1 MVVTTDVSWAVCS
14 ADVMGVPLVVV
25 KDGSTVVHWVE
36 QLAGEKDVKSAVSSV
51 DSKVAM

>member
-1 MVVTTDVSWAVCS
+1 MVVKTDVSWAVCS
-14 ADVMGVPLVVV
+14 ADMSGVPLVVV
-25 KDGSTVVHWVE
+25 KDASTVVHWVE